1 MIKSFPTPA
10 AYAAAGAP
18 TDESRVAQIQSTGE
32 IRIDGVNVL
41 MDRPTDVCAVLYDAD
56 GKDRFVR
63 FDTIVKSLLP
73 ADWTHVGYAFSFDG
87 KRYKVID
94 KEFPSTGYKWLSV
107 WQHTI
112 TAISAAT
119 IQFWLHCKGDYAAF
133 LPVEVTLT
141 F

>member
-63 FDTIVKSLLP
+63 YDTIVKSLLP
-73 ADWTHVGYAFSFDG
+73 GDWTHVGYAFSFLFLDLQ
-87 KRYKVID
+87 
-94 KEFPSTGYKWLSV
+94 E
-107 WQHTI
+107 
-112 TAISAAT
+112 
-119 IQFWLHCKGDYAAF
+119 QFFRSLFSKFSLLQDNV
-133 LPVEVTLT
+133 P
-141 F
+141 